1 MPLEDL
7 TPDERKALNLGRELL
22 ANPEVRMDAFRLAKK
37 ANPKLNIAE
46 IDLEDKI
53 AAVNDAALKRE
64 GKLEEQLMTER
75 VQRRK
80 SERDAQ
86 IIAAGYTVADIEKI
100 IVDEHCSYETA
111 MKIADLQARTGEPTA
126 DNIRGGHV
134 VGEAVEM
141 RPEGDWRKLNGAGLR
156 KKSAQVASELISG
169 FRNSRRLAPR

>member
-7 TPDERKALNLGRELL
+7 TPDERRALNLGRELL
-22 ANPEVRMDAFRLAKK
+22 ANPEVRNDAFRLAKR
-37 ANPKLNIAE
+37 ANPKLNIPE
-46 IDLEDKI
+46 IDLEDRI
-53 AAVNDAALKRE
+53 AASEAAALKRE
-64 GKLEEQLMTER
+64 QRLSDDLMAER

-80 SERDAQ
+80 TERDAQ

-111 MKIADLQARTGEPTA
+111 MKIADLQSRTA
-126 DNIRGGHV
+126 DPTPDNLRSGHV

-141 RPEGDWRKLNGAGLR
+141 RPDGGWHKLNGAGLR
-156 KKSAQVASELISG
+156 KKSAQVASEMISG